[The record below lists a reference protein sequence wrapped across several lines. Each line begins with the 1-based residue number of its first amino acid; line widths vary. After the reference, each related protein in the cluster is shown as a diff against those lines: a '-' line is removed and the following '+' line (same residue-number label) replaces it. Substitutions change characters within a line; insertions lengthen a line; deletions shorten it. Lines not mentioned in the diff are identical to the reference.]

1 MNKPS
6 KLSRGTEIVTDTCV
20 ANAGGRFDLVL
31 IAAVRAREIARK
43 QKYDNEQTYVNP
55 CVSALLE
62 VQSKSIGREYLKKV

>member
-6 KLSRGTEIVTDTCV
+6 KLSRGTEINTDTCV

-31 IAAVRAREIARK
+31 IAAARAKEIARK
-43 QKYDNEQTYVNP
+43 QRYDDEQTYVNP